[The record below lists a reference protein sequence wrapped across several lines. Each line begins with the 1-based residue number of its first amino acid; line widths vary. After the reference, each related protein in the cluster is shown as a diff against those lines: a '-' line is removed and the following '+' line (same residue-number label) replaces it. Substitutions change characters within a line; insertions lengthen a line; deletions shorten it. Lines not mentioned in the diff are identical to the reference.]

1 MIKTES
7 LDYSLKRFP
16 TEFITKDKFLFEV
29 FCSEKAKHQNS
40 PSKVQELKFNK
51 LKISQDTTQVNGDID
66 SLVDSQKHNEKPNFK
81 LLLMIVAPKLGFNIT
96 SKGTNFIIDAI
107 LYLYNNNIDT
117 IDMSL
122 LYKMLSKKHKREIHN
137 IQDNINNSMRTM
149 RRFYEKRILHKV
161 FPEYDGRSPYAKYII
176 ALSVHGLRVHFPP
189 KDYTPERIDEIL
201 NSII

>member
-149 RRFYEKRILHKV
+149 RRFYEKRILHKF
-161 FPEYDGRSPYAKYII
+161 FPEYDGRNPYAKYII

-189 KDYTPERIDEIL
+189 KDYTPERNDEIL

>member
-66 SLVDSQKHNEKPNFK
+66 SIVDSQKHNEKPNFK
-81 LLLMIVAPKLGFNIT
+81 LLLMIVAPKLGFNIA

-117 IDMSL
+117 IDMTL

-149 RRFYEKRILHKV
+149 RRFYEKRILHKF

-189 KDYTPERIDEIL
+189 KDYTPERNDEIL

>member
-107 LYLYNNNIDT
+107 LYLYNNNI
-117 IDMSL
+117 
-122 LYKMLSKKHKREIHN
+122 
-137 IQDNINNSMRTM
+137 
-149 RRFYEKRILHKV
+149 KV
-161 FPEYDGRSPYAKYII
+161 
-176 ALSVHGLRVHFPP
+176 ALCGQR
-189 KDYTPERIDEIL
+189 
-201 NSII
+201 

>member
-66 SLVDSQKHNEKPNFK
+66 SIVDSQKHNEKPNFK
-81 LLLMIVAPKLGFNIT
+81 LLLMIVAPKLGFNIA

-122 LYKMLSKKHKREIHN
+122 LYNMLSKKHKREIQN

-149 RRFYEKRILHKV
+149 RRFYEKRILHKF

-189 KDYTPERIDEIL
+189 KDYTPERNDEFL

>member
-1 MIKTES
+1 MIKTKS

-40 PSKVQELKFNK
+40 PNKIQKLKFNK
-51 LKISQDTTQVNGDID
+51 LKTSQNTTQVNGDID
-66 SLVDSQKHNEKPNFK
+66 SLVDSQKNDEKPNFK
-81 LLLMIVAPKLGFNIT
+81 LLLMIVAPKLGFNIA

-117 IDMSL
+117 IDMNL
-122 LYKMLSKKHKREIHN
+122 LYEMLSKKHKREIHN
-137 IQDNINNSMRTM
+137 IQDNINNSMRTI
-149 RRFYEKRILHKV
+149 RRFYEKRILQKF

-189 KDYTPERIDEIL
+189 KDYSIERIDKIL

>member
-16 TEFITKDKFLFEV
+16 TEFITKDKFLFEF

-81 LLLMIVAPKLGFNIT
+81 LLLMIVAPKLGFNIA

-149 RRFYEKRILHKV
+149 RRFYEKRILHKF

-189 KDYTPERIDEIL
+189 KDYTPERNDEIL

>member
-29 FCSEKAKHQNS
+29 YCSEKAKLQNS
-40 PSKVQELKFNK
+40 PSKIQMLNFNK
-51 LKISQDTTQVNGDID
+51 PKISQDTTQVNRNID

-81 LLLMIVAPKLGFNIT
+81 LLLMIVAQKLGFNIA
-96 SKGTNFIIDAI
+96 SKGTNFLIDAI

-117 IDMSL
+117 IDMNL
-122 LYKMLSKKHKREIHN
+122 LYEMLSKKHNREIQN

-149 RRFYEKRILHKV
+149 RRFYEKRILQKF

-176 ALSVHGLRVHFPP
+176 ALSVHGLRVHF
-189 KDYTPERIDEIL
+189 TPINYSIERIDSIL
-201 NSII
+201 NSIV

>member
-81 LLLMIVAPKLGFNIT
+81 LLLMIVAPRLGFNIA

-117 IDMSL
+117 IDMAL

-149 RRFYEKRILHKV
+149 RRFYEKRILHKF

-189 KDYTPERIDEIL
+189 KDYTPERNDEIL